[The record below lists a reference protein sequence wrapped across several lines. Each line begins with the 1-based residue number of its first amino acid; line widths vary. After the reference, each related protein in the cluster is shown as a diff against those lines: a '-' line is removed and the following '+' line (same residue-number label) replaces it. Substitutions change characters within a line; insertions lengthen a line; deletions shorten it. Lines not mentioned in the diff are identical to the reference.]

1 MNKAFEKRR
10 VMNIKLKRVA
20 IVGAGGFGR
29 EVLWLIRECNEH
41 AIEKTEQPLY
51 QIAGFVDANENVDQ
65 LCDVPFLGS
74 YDWFLTNRDAYA
86 VCAIGSPRTRQ
97 LVVRQLTDLGVKYFS
112 IVHPSVRM
120 SQYVEIGEG
129 SIVCAGAILTTQ
141 IKLGKHV
148 HININTTIG
157 HDVTIGDFS
166 TVAPGVNVSGHV
178 SIGQGCDVGT
188 NSSIIQGLKVGVG
201 VIIGAGAVVNKDVEE
216 NTVTVGIPAKSIK
229 KLPEFKS

>member
-1 MNKAFEKRR
+1 M
-10 VMNIKLKRVA
+10 KLKRVA

-29 EVLWLIRECNEH
+29 EVLWLIRECNEY
-41 AIEKTEQPLY
+41 AIEKTGQPLY
-51 QIAGFVDANENVDQ
+51 QIEGFVDANKKVDQ

-74 YDWFLTNRDAYA
+74 YLWFLANRDAYA
-86 VCAIGSPRTRQ
+86 VCAIGNPRTRQ
-97 LVVRQLTDLGVKYFS
+97 LVVRQLTDLGVTYFS

-141 IKLGKHV
+141 IKVGKHV

-188 NSSIIQGLKVGVG
+188 NSSIIQGLKVGMG
-201 VIIGAGAVVNKDVEE
+201 VIIGAGAVVNKDIEE
-216 NTVTVGIPAKSIK
+216 NTVAVGIPAKSIK
-229 KLPEFKS
+229 KLPEFKL